1 MRLIAFI
8 MEPVVIEKI
17 LLHIGEATEPPVVL
31 PARAPPQVEMDFD
44 QVAQFEQGNDWP
56 DMDQSA
62 EATGETW
69 N

>member
-1 MRLIAFI
+1 

-17 LLHIGEATEPPVVL
+17 LLHIGEPSEPPVVL

-44 QVAQFEQGNDWP
+44 QVAQANENEWP
-56 DMDQSA
+56 DMDQTA
-62 EATGETW
+62 ETIDETW

>member
-17 LLHIGEATEPPVVL
+17 LLHIGEPTEPPVVL

-44 QVAQFEQGNDWP
+44 RVAQANENEWP
-56 DMDQSA
+56 DMDQTA
-62 EATGETW
+62 ETIDETW

>member
-8 MEPVVIEKI
+8 MEPPVVAKI
-17 LLHIGEATEPPVVL
+17 LTHIGEPTEPPVVL

-44 QVAQFEQGNDWP
+44 QVARANEWP
-56 DMDQSA
+56 DMDQTV
-62 EATGETW
+62 ETKDETW